1 MNSWP
6 GSIRSAARPAPEPAM
21 AGLFRSRLT
30 WFERAQ
36 ASLAIQVGRSLTF
49 LLRSLGRGATALP
62 GKAALRVDPLLLKRL
77 TAGRKVYLVTGT
89 NGKTTTVRILC
100 SILETLGTPVITNP
114 SGANLDSGLTTTL
127 LDHLP
132 HLRQKTSGENDL
144 AIVFE
149 IDEAFFAKLAASL
162 GPSVCVVTNF
172 FRDQL
177 DRYGELAHT
186 RDLIA
191 KGLADSSARVVLCA
205 DDSLCA
211 SLARGRE
218 DQCLFFGL
226 DQAAMQTGP
235 SGAVT
240 ESAFCTFCG
249 TRYQY
254 QAHAYGHLGQFTCPG
269 CGFSRPQPDL
279 SFAPAALASAAAAP
293 DTAAGNGRQAT
304 ETRGEAQTLQIRY
317 QDEMQTAELA
327 IPGIH
332 NGYNASAALL
342 AAMAGG
348 HAFAP
353 AAFALGQARAAFG
366 RMERFRVDEREVCLI
381 LVKNPVGMD
390 RALDY
395 VSHATDYG
403 AALLLLNA
411 NDPDGRDVSWIWD
424 VDFESHLLPGP
435 LGISGVRAADLALRL
450 NYAGKPASE
459 LQTDPDALALFDRQL
474 ARCPAGTCLYVLPNY
489 TAMLDLRASLAKRY
503 HLREFWRK
511 GG

>member
-1 MNSWP
+1 MP
-6 GSIRSAARPAPEPAM
+6 
-21 AGLFRSRLT
+21 GLFRSRLT
-30 WFERAQ
+30 FRERAR
-36 ASLAIQVGRSLTF
+36 ASLAIQTGRALTF

-62 GKAALRVDPLLLKRL
+62 GKAALTVDPLLLKRL
-77 TAGRKVYLVTGT
+77 TAGRTVYLVTGT

-100 SILETLGTPVITNP
+100 SILEALGTPVITNP

-132 HLRQKTSGENDL
+132 LLRQITTGENDV

-254 QAHAYGHLGQFTCPG
+254 QAHAYGHLGHFTCPD
-269 CGFSRPQPDL
+269 CGFTRPQPDL
-279 SFAPAALASAAAAP
+279 SFAPAAPLSHETQTRP
-293 DTAAGNGRQAT
+293 D
-304 ETRGEAQTLQIRY
+304 EKSEPQTLRFQY
-317 QDEMQTAELA
+317 HGQTILAELA
-327 IPGIH
+327 IPGLH

-342 AAMAGG
+342 AAIAGG
-348 HAFAP
+348 QPFAP
-353 AAFALGQARAAFG
+353 AAGAMGQARAAFG
-366 RMERFRVDEREVCLI
+366 RMERFAVGEREVCLI

-390 RALDY
+390 RALDF
-395 VSHATDYG
+395 VSQAKDFG
-403 AALLLLNA
+403 AAMLLLNA

-424 VDFESHLLPGP
+424 VDFETHLLPGR
-435 LGISGVRAADLALRL
+435 LGLSGIRAADLALRL
-450 NYAGKPASE
+450 NYAGKIASE
-459 LQTDPDALALFDRQL
+459 LEVDSDTLALFDRQL
-474 ARCPAGTCLYVLPNY
+474 ALCPPGTCLYVLPNY

-503 HLREFWRK
+503 QLREFWRK

>member
-1 MNSWP
+1 
-6 GSIRSAARPAPEPAM
+6 M

-30 WFERAQ
+30 FKERAR
-36 ASLAIQVGRSLTF
+36 ASLAIQTGRAFTF
-49 LLRSLGRGATALP
+49 LLRRLGRGATALP
-62 GKAALRVDPLLLKRL
+62 GKAALAVDPLLLKRL
-77 TAGRKVYLVTGT
+77 TAGRTVYLVTGT

-100 SILETLGTPVITNP
+100 SILEALGTPVITNP

-127 LDHLP
+127 LDHVSL
-132 HLRQKTSGENDL
+132 LRQKATGENDV

-162 GPSVCVVTNF
+162 SPSICVVTNF

-191 KGLADSSARVVLCA
+191 KGLADSSAQVVLCA

-218 DQCLFFGL
+218 EQCVFFGL
-226 DQAAMQTGP
+226 DQKAMQAGP

-240 ESAFCTFCG
+240 ESAYCTFCG

-254 QAHAYGHLGQFTCPG
+254 QAHAYGHLGHFTCPN
-269 CGFSRPQPDL
+269 CGFSRPQPDM
-279 SFAPAALASAAAAP
+279 SFAPVPPDPAAP
-293 DTAAGNGRQAT
+293 DSPDPQAKP
-304 ETRGEAQTLQIRY
+304 GEKGESQTLLFHYHSETIR
-317 QDEMQTAELA
+317 AELA
-327 IPGIH
+327 IPGLH

-342 AAMAGG
+342 AAIAGG
-348 HAFAP
+348 QAFAP
-353 AAFALGQARAAFG
+353 AAETLGQARAAFG
-366 RMERFRVDEREVCLI
+366 RMERFAVGEREVCLI

-390 RALDY
+390 RALDF
-395 VSHATDYG
+395 VSQAKDFG
-403 AALLLLNA
+403 AAMLLLNA

-424 VDFESHLLPGP
+424 VDFETHLPKGP
-435 LGISGVRAADLALRL
+435 LGISGIRAADLALRL
-450 NYAGKPASE
+450 NYAGKPADE
-459 LQTDPDALALFDRQL
+459 LAVVDDALVLFDRQL
-474 ARCPAGTCLYVLPNY
+474 ALCPPGTCLYVLPNY

-503 HLREFWRK
+503 QLREFWRK

>member
-1 MNSWP
+1 
-6 GSIRSAARPAPEPAM
+6 M

-30 WFERAQ
+30 LPERAR
-36 ASLAIQVGRSLTF
+36 ASLAIQTGRALTF
-49 LLRSLGRGATALP
+49 LLRRLGRGATALP
-62 GKAALRVDPLLLKRL
+62 GKAALVVDPLLLKRL
-77 TAGRKVYLVTGT
+77 TAGRTVYLVTGT

-100 SILETLGTPVITNP
+100 SILESLGTPVITNP

-132 HLRQKTSGENDL
+132 LLRQKTTGENDV

-149 IDEAFFAKLAASL
+149 IDEAFFAKLAVSL
-162 GPSVCVVTNF
+162 GPSICVVTNF

-226 DQAAMQTGP
+226 DQAAMQSGP

-254 QAHAYGHLGQFTCPG
+254 QAHAYGHLGHFTCPD
-269 CGFSRPQPDL
+269 CGFTRPQPDL
-279 SFAPAALASAAAAP
+279 SFAPAAP
-293 DTAAGNGRQAT
+293 DPREQQAT
-304 ETRGEAQTLQIRY
+304 SGENSESQTLLFHYHGETIR
-317 QDEMQTAELA
+317 AELA
-327 IPGIH
+327 IPGLH

-342 AAMAGG
+342 AAIAGG
-348 HAFAP
+348 QAFAP
-353 AAFALGQARAAFG
+353 AADVLGQARAAFG
-366 RMERFRVDEREVCLI
+366 RMERFQVDGREVCLI

-395 VSHATDYG
+395 VSHATDFG
-403 AALLLLNA
+403 AAMLLLNA

-424 VDFESHLLPGP
+424 VDFETHLLPGP
-435 LGISGVRAADLALRL
+435 LGVSGIRAADMALRL
-450 NYAGKPASE
+450 NYAGKPATE
-459 LQTDPDALALFDRQL
+459 LDVEPDALALFDRQL
-474 ARCPAGTCLYVLPNY
+474 ALCPSGTCLYILPNY
-489 TAMLDLRASLAKRY
+489 TAMLDLRASLVRRY